1 MEKLVMKNLL
11 VFLLIFFFI
20 TAFTLSLIW
29 TLLSPGSTAAVT
41 VFIVIAV
48 LETPAIILGVFHGLW
63 KPIARNY
70 PEQEHGPDALTKRFQ
85 SFSLG
90 MINMG
95 LSIHATVDESF
106 LHLKPVTWLRAL
118 GASPLSIPW
127 DEMKRLDKKGRSVIL
142 NGGHR
147 LVGPAWCFEMLKA
160 TDRDDKIA

>member
-1 MEKLVMKNLL
+1 MESLAMKNLL

-20 TAFTLSLIW
+20 TAFTLSLVW
-29 TLLSPGSTAAVT
+29 TLLSPGSTTAVT
-41 VFIVIAV
+41 FLIVISI
-48 LETPAIILGVFHGLW
+48 LEAPAIILGVFHGLW
-63 KPIARNY
+63 KPIARTY
-70 PEQEHGPDALTKRFQ
+70 PEQEHGTDALTKKFQ

-90 MINMG
+90 IINMG

-106 LHLKPVTWLRAL
+106 LHLRPVTWLRAL
-118 GASPLSIPW
+118 GASPMSIPW

-160 TDRDDKIA
+160 TGRDEKIA